1 MPIIMSMK
9 ALSFFK
15 ALTIVAMLI
24 GVVPVAASQNDN
36 KAVKPVLD
44 KSFHVAACYPH
55 DPKAFTQ
62 GLFFHNGALYES
74 TGQVGES
81 SIRRVDLESGKVEQS
96 AAIPPPFFG
105 EGSVQWEDEII
116 SLSWLAGIGFRWS
129 LDDFAEKSR
138 FSYSG
143 EGWGLTRNA
152 SHLIMSDG
160 TSQLRFINPSD
171 FTEKHRIT
179 VTANGR
185 PISQLNELE
194 WVDGA
199 ILANIWMSNQ
209 IARIDPISGAI
220 TSVINLK
227 PLSDAVNDDGFNNVL
242 NGIAWDEKGK
252 RLFVTGKRW
261 PWLFELRQGAP
272 EQGTGCAALPTAK
285 I

>member
-1 MPIIMSMK
+1 
-9 ALSFFK
+9 
-15 ALTIVAMLI
+15 MLI
-24 GVVPVAASQNDN
+24 AALLIGSASLQAFENENKPVQ
-36 KAVKPVLD
+36 PVLD
-44 KSFHVAACYPH
+44 NSFHVAACYPH

-81 SIRRVDLESGKVEQS
+81 TIRRVDLESGKVEQS

-105 EGSVQWEDEII
+105 EGAVQWQDEII
-116 SLSWLAGIGFRWS
+116 SLSWQAGIGFRWS

-152 SHLIMSDG
+152 THLIMSDG
-160 TSQLRFINPSD
+160 TSDLRFIDPSD
-171 FTEKHRIT
+171 FIEKHRII

-185 PISQLNELE
+185 PINRLNELE
-194 WVDGA
+194 WADGA

-209 IARIDPISGAI
+209 IVRIDPISGAI

-227 PLSDAVNDDGFNNVL
+227 PLADAIGPRGFNDVL

-261 PWLFELRQGAP
+261 PWLFELRQGVAG
-272 EQGTGCAALPTAK
+272 QGAGCAALPNAK

>member
-1 MPIIMSMK
+1 MK
-9 ALSFFK
+9 AISFFK
-15 ALTIVAMLI
+15 TLGIAAMLI
-24 GVVPVAASQNDN
+24 GAISAAAFQNEN
-36 KAVKPVLD
+36 KAIRPVLD
-44 KSFHVAACYPH
+44 NSFHVAACYPH
-55 DPKAFTQ
+55 DPRAFTQ

-81 SIRRVDLESGKVEQS
+81 SIRRVDLKSGKVEQS
-96 AAIPPPFFG
+96 ATVPPPFFG
-105 EGSVQWEDEII
+105 EGSVQWKDEII
-116 SLSWLAGIGFRWS
+116 SLSWRAGVGFRWS
-129 LDDFAEKSR
+129 LNDFSERSR
-138 FSYSG
+138 FTYDG

-160 TSQLRFINPSD
+160 TSELRFINPSN

-179 VTANGR
+179 VKANGR
-185 PISQLNELE
+185 PIARLNELE

-199 ILANIWMSNQ
+199 LLANIWMSNQ
-209 IARIDPISGAI
+209 IVRIDPQSGAI

-227 PLSDAVNDDGFNNVL
+227 PLSDAVNSDGFNNVL

-261 PWLFELRQGAP
+261 PWLFELRQGVP
-272 EQGTGCAALPTAK
+272 EQGAGCAALPSAK